1 MAEYLVFQVGEQSF
15 GVAVNSVREVVRAAT
30 LSSSA
35 AQAGTVEGH
44 LNLRGRVVPVVDLGR
59 LLNFETVAM
68 STSDFLVVMSDSRD
82 RLCAVRSNSEV
93 QLTSEAKVVE
103 NPAHGKPHGSTAGQI
118 RVGRAIVPLLN
129 PGGLIEVVDTASTSP
144 GDSGEDTTGDR

>member
-15 GVAVNSVREVVRAAT
+15 GVAVDSVREVVRAAT
-30 LSSSA
+30 LSNSA
-35 AQAGTVEGH
+35 AQPDTVEGH
-44 LNLRGRVVPVVDLGR
+44 LNLRGGVVPVVDLGR

-93 QLTSEAKVVE
+93 QLTSEAELVE
-103 NPAHGKPHGSTAGQI
+103 NPAGGKPHGSTAGQI

-129 PGGLIEVVDTASTSP
+129 PDRLIEVVDAASTSP
-144 GDSGEDTTGDR
+144 GDSGADTAGDR